1 MLHPSADRQA
11 QRPLRSRG
19 GLILSDMT
27 SRERVLAALNHR
39 EPDRTPIF
47 EYVLL
52 SPGADRLLG
61 RRYGGDGANWAEMV
75 AELGWSGAVDRSARD
90 RLDMAELLG
99 HDMLYV
105 GPNPPERSGGPP
117 PAHRAG
123 PPQEDPVAALER
135 RNQAAAEA
143 PPPRKDIFEIY
154 SRLEVEMARRGV
166 DLPIMAAAYGHGVW
180 TDVDLMQTMVLEP
193 EVAHRHFELAT
204 ERSLALIEA
213 YLSLGIDQVGVGG
226 DFAGTKLI
234 ISPEAYRTFIVPEV
248 RKLSRRIHAAGG
260 YAVNASDGDLW
271 PVLEDFLFG
280 CEVDGYL
287 EIDMHA
293 GMDMADLKA
302 RYGDRVT
309 LYGNLD
315 CGITLSFGSP
325 EEVRAHTRA
334 CLEAGMGNG
343 GHILCASNAIA
354 ASVPLENY
362 LAVVNA
368 HRDMFGLP
376 ELML

>member
-1 MLHPSADRQA
+1 
-11 QRPLRSRG
+11 
-19 GLILSDMT
+19 MT
-27 SRERVLAALNHR
+27 SRERVQAALSHR
-39 EPDRTPIF
+39 EPDRTPVF

-52 SPGADRLLG
+52 SPVADRLLG
-61 RRYGGDGANWAEMV
+61 RRYGGDGANWSEMV
-75 AELGWSGAVDRSARD
+75 AELGWSGAVDRSASD

-105 GPNPPERSGGPP
+105 GPNPPEQSDGRP
-117 PAHRAG
+117 PAHRPGLAG
-123 PPQEDPVAALER
+123 GDPVAALDR
-135 RNQAAAEA
+135 RNQAAAKA
-143 PPPRKDIFEIY
+143 PPARKDIFEIY
-154 SRLEVEMARRGV
+154 DRLEREMTRRGV

-180 TDVDLMQTMVLEP
+180 TDVDLMQTMILEP
-193 EVAHRHFELAT
+193 EVARRHFELAT
-204 ERSLALIEA
+204 QRSLHLIEA

-260 YAVNASDGDLW
+260 YVVNASDGDLW
-271 PVLEDFLFG
+271 PVIEDFLFG

-293 GMDMADLKA
+293 GMEMADLKA

-315 CGITLSFGSP
+315 CGNILSFSSP
-325 EEVRAHTRA
+325 DEVRAHTRA
-334 CLEAGMGNG
+334 CLEAGIGSG

-376 ELML
+376 KLSL